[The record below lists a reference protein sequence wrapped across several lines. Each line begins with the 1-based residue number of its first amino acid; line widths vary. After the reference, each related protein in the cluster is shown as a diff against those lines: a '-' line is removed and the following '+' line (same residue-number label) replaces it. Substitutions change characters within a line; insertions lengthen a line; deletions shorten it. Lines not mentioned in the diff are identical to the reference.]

1 MDYLFIKAPANLEGA
16 IHPELSFVGARQV
29 RSIMGGRYWDYCLQ
43 TYLQPVIA
51 FLMKFW
57 LWNCSLMASALV
69 RVLRLTHSY
78 LTTQK
83 TKD

>member
-29 RSIMGGRYWDYCLQ
+29 RSIMGGRYWDYCLR

-51 FLMKFW
+51 FLMKF
-57 LWNCSLMASALV
+57 
-69 RVLRLTHSY
+69 
-78 LTTQK
+78 
-83 TKD
+83 